1 MKKLFS
7 FLGFLSLI
15 LSFAQSPYITITV
28 AKDGSGDFTTVQNA
42 INSIRDLGPAE
53 AFIKIKSGIYNE
65 KIVIPSSKHLITIEG
80 EDKENTIITNDD
92 FSGKLN
98 PLTNEKLNTFNS
110 YTFLV
115 VGDNIKVSNLTIK
128 NSSCNQGQ
136 AVALHVEGDRF
147 VMKNSKI
154 LGCQDTLYAATDHSR
169 QYYEN
174 CYIEGTTD
182 FIFGQA
188 TVVFKNCEIKSLAN
202 SYITAA
208 ATSKDNQFGFVFIDC
223 HLTAKEDITKVYLG
237 RPWRPFA
244 KTVFINTTMESHI
257 LLEGWNPW
265 KGDKMFP
272 DKEKTAFYAE
282 FGSKGNGSNPDK
294 RVEWSHQL
302 SGKEL
307 KNYSI
312 ENIFKKSDNWIP

>member
-1 MKKLFS
+1 M
-7 FLGFLSLI
+7 I

-28 AKDGSGDFTTVQNA
+28 AKDGFGDFTTIQSA

-53 AFIKIKSGIYNE
+53 AFIKIKSRIYNE
-65 KIVIPSSKHLITIEG
+65 KVVIPSSKHLITIEG
-80 EDKENTIITNDD
+80 EDKENTIIINDD

-98 PLTNEKLNTFNS
+98 SLTNDKLNTFNS

-115 VGDNIKVSNLTIK
+115 AGDQIKISNLTIK

-154 LGCQDTLYAATDHSR
+154 LGCQDTLYSAIDHSR

-202 SYITAA
+202 SYITAS
-208 ATSKDNQFGFVFIDC
+208 ATSKENPFGFVFIDC

-257 LLEGWNPW
+257 LPEGWNPW

-272 DKEKTAFYAE
+272 EKEKTAFYAE

-302 SGKEL
+302 SKKEL
-307 KNYSI
+307 KDYTI
-312 ENIFKKSDNWIP
+312 EKIFKKSDNWIPNFN

>member
-1 MKKLFS
+1 MKKLLS
-7 FLGFLSLI
+7 FLSFLFVV

-28 AKDGSGDFTTVQNA
+28 AKNGSGDFTTIQSA

-53 AFIKIKSGIYNE
+53 ALIKVKSGIYNE
-65 KIVIPSSKHLITIEG
+65 KVVIPSSKHLIRIEG
-80 EDKENTIITNDD
+80 ENKDCTIINNDD
-92 FSGKLN
+92 FSGKQN
-98 PLTNEKLNTFNS
+98 PLTKEKLNTFNS

-115 VGDNIKVSNLTIK
+115 AGDNIKISNLTIK

-147 VMKNSKI
+147 MMKNSKI

-188 TVVFKNCEIKSLAN
+188 IAVFKNCEIKSLSN

-208 ATSKDNQFGFVFIDC
+208 ATSKDSQFGFVFTDC
-223 HLTAKEDITKVYLG
+223 HLTAKEGVSKVYLG

-244 KTVFINTTMESHI
+244 KTVFINTRMENHI
-257 LLEGWNPW
+257 LPEGWNPW

-272 DKEKTAFYAE
+272 DKEKTAYYAE
-282 FGSKGNGSNPDK
+282 FKSLGIGANPGK
-294 RVEWSHQL
+294 RAEWSHQL
-302 SGKEL
+302 SRKEL
-307 KNYSI
+307 KNYSL
-312 ENIFKKSDNWIP
+312 EKIFKKSDNWIP

>member
-1 MKKLFS
+1 MKKLLS
-7 FLGFLSLI
+7 FLSFLFVI

-28 AKDGSGDFTTVQNA
+28 AKDGSGDFTTIQSA

-53 AFIKIKSGIYNE
+53 ALIKVKSGIYNE
-65 KIVIPSSKHLITIEG
+65 KVVIPSSKHLIRIEG
-80 EDKENTIITNDD
+80 ENKDCTIINNDD
-92 FSGKLN
+92 FSGKQN
-98 PLTNEKLNTFNS
+98 PLTKEKLNTFNS

-115 VGDNIKVSNLTIK
+115 AGDNIKISNLTIK

-147 VMKNSKI
+147 MMKNSKI

-188 TVVFKNCEIKSLAN
+188 IAVFKNCEIKSLSN

-208 ATSKDNQFGFVFIDC
+208 ATSKDSQFGFVFIDC
-223 HLTAKEDITKVYLG
+223 HLTAKEGVSKVYLG

-244 KTVFINTTMESHI
+244 KTVFINTRMENHI
-257 LLEGWNPW
+257 LPEGWNPW

-272 DKEKTAFYAE
+272 DKEKTAYYAE
-282 FGSKGNGSNPDK
+282 FKSLGIGANPGK
-294 RVEWSHQL
+294 RAEWSHQL
-302 SGKEL
+302 SRKEL
-307 KNYSI
+307 KNYSL
-312 ENIFKKSDNWIP
+312 EKIFKKSDNWIP

>member
-1 MKKLFS
+1 MKKLLS
-7 FLGFLSLI
+7 FLSFLFVI

-28 AKDGSGDFTTVQNA
+28 AKDGSGDFTTIQSA

-53 AFIKIKSGIYNE
+53 VLIKVKSGIYNE
-65 KIVIPSSKHLITIEG
+65 KVVIPSSKHLIRIEG
-80 EDKENTIITNDD
+80 ENKDSTIINNDD
-92 FSGKLN
+92 FSGKQN
-98 PLTNEKLNTFNS
+98 PLTKEKLNTFNS

-115 VGDNIKVSNLTIK
+115 AGDNIKISNLTIK

-136 AVALHVEGDRF
+136 AVALHVGGDRF
-147 VMKNSKI
+147 MMKNSKI

-188 TVVFKNCEIKSLAN
+188 IAVFKNCEIKSLAN

-208 ATSKDNQFGFVFIDC
+208 ATSKDNQYGFVFIDC
-223 HLTAKEDITKVYLG
+223 HLTAKEGISKVYLG

-257 LLEGWNPW
+257 LPEGWNPW

-272 DKEKTAFYAE
+272 DKEKTAYYAE
-282 FGSKGNGSNPDK
+282 FKSFGIGANPGK
-294 RVEWSHQL
+294 RAEWSHQL
-302 SGKEL
+302 SRKEL
-307 KNYSI
+307 KNYSL
-312 ENIFKKSDNWIP
+312 EKIFKKSDNWIP

>member
-7 FLGFLSLI
+7 FLSFCFVV

-28 AKDGSGDFTTVQNA
+28 AKDGSGDFTTIQSA

-53 AFIKIKSGIYNE
+53 ALVKIKSGIYNE
-65 KIVIPSSKHLITIEG
+65 KIVIPSSKHWITIEG

-115 VGDNIKVSNLTIK
+115 AGDNIKVSNLTIK

-154 LGCQDTLYAATDHSR
+154 LGCQDTLYSATDHSR

-202 SYITAA
+202 SYITAS

-257 LLEGWNPW
+257 LPEGWNPW

-272 DKEKTAFYAE
+272 EKEKTAFYAE

-294 RVEWSHQL
+294 RVEWSHQV
-302 SGKEL
+302 SIKEL
-307 KNYSI
+307 KNYTI
-312 ENIFKKSDNWIP
+312 EKIFKKVDSWVP